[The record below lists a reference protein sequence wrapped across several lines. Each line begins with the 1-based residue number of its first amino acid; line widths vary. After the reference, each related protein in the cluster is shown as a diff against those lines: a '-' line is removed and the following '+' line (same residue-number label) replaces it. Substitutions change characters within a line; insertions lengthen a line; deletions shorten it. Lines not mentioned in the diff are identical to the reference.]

1 MDRIVLHPVTKTKLQ
16 NFIDHPSHALLIVG
30 PRGMGKGSVA
40 QQIAANL
47 LTVQPHQLASHAYLR
62 HITVGKEQSIA
73 IDTVRELEHF
83 LSLRVPGKSNRIII
97 IEDAHTLTNE
107 AQNALLKTLEEP
119 PERTTIIL
127 TATGERN
134 LLPTIRSRA
143 AVLLV
148 QRPAPETL
156 QTHFADLGHTS
167 SAIQK
172 AYLMSGGLPGLMTAL
187 LATDEEHPLVIAA
200 TTAREIIQK
209 STFDRL
215 AMIDQLAKQKQYC
228 LDVLAIMQQMS
239 HLTLAGSKPTKSWQ
253 NILAQSFQASQH
265 LQASAQ
271 PKLVLT
277 NLMLN
282 L

>member
-167 SAIQK
+167 SAVQK

-187 LATDEEHPLVIAA
+187 LTTDEEHPLVIAA

-253 NILAQSFQASQH
+253 NILAQSFQASQQ